1 MRQDDFE
8 RGMEKEQIVMRE
20 METILKMLEA
30 LVNSSKYS
38 NQQKDGF
45 KALLK
50 YAREGGEIRCEVVS
64 REGFEVL
71 RNLLEEHGIAYGATV
86 FPDRE
91 GEERVN
97 VMYKAE
103 DENWMATVRTEFV
116 KEMAERFSERTR
128 EQIKEGGRTENR
140 DESEARFA
148 SEAGP
153 VTDVESVSEVGPVSG
168 DRTVSEDRTYQR
180 SVTEDIER

>member
-38 NQQKDGF
+38 DQQKNGF
-45 KALLK
+45 KELLK
-50 YAREGGEIRCEVVS
+50 YARKGGEVRCEVIS
-64 REGFEVL
+64 REGFEIL

-97 VMYKAE
+97 VMYKEE
-103 DENWMATVRTEFV
+103 DENRMAAVRAEFV
-116 KEMAERFSERTR
+116 KEMAERFSERTQ
-128 EQIKEGGRTENR
+128 EQTKKRGEMENR

-148 SEAGP
+148 SEAWP

-180 SVTEDIER
+180 SVTEAIER